1 MKILDRHIGF
11 HVVRDSLLTLCTLLA
26 VFSLVDFLDDLSDVG
41 KGSYTTGVAVEYMLL
56 TMPSR
61 IFILFPVA
69 AVIGSLIGLGS
80 LASHRELIVMRASGV
95 SSLRIAGAAM
105 KAAAMLV
112 VASVLIGEVVSPY
125 TEQIAQQLR
134 TTALS
139 DNRALE
145 TGNGFW
151 VRDGNTFINVGRVLP
166 DNRMSELYIYEFD
179 DEHRLR
185 VATFADRGIY
195 AEGKWTLEGIRQ
207 SVIGTDGIVGRNVV
221 EAEWR
226 SRFKPE
232 LAEVVSVRLASL
244 SILGL
249 TRYIDYL
256 HSNGLDVARYEL
268 ALWSK
273 IIHPVTIVV
282 MIFIA
287 LPLVLG
293 RLGSVGIGQRIVAGV
308 AIAMSFLVVE
318 QLAGHVGLAFGLNA
332 IAAACAPTLLFL
344 AVAVWMF
351 RRVG

>member
-11 HVVRDSLLTLCTLLA
+11 HVVRDSLLALLTLLA
-26 VFSLVDFLDDLSDVG
+26 VFSLVEFLDDLNDVG
-41 KGSYTTGVAVEYMLL
+41 KGSYTTGAAVEYMLL
-56 TMPSR
+56 TTPNR

-69 AVIGSLIGLGS
+69 GVIGSLIGLGS
-80 LASHRELIVMRASGV
+80 LAAHRELVVIRATGV

-105 KAAAMLV
+105 KAAAVLV
-112 VASVLIGEVVSPY
+112 VASVLVGEVISPY
-125 TEQIAQQLR
+125 TEQLAHRIR

-139 DNRALE
+139 DNRALG

-151 VRDGNTFINVGRVLP
+151 VRDGNTFINVGQVLP
-166 DNRMSELYIYEFD
+166 GNRMNELYIYEFD

-185 VATFADRGIY
+185 VATYADRGIY
-195 AEGKWTLEGIRQ
+195 EGGKWTLEGIRQ
-207 SVIGTDGIVGRNVV
+207 SVIGKDGVIGRNVG
-221 EAEWR
+221 EADWR

-232 LAEVVSVRLASL
+232 LADVVSVRLASL
-244 SILGL
+244 SIPGL
-249 TRYIDYL
+249 MRYIDYL
-256 HSNGLDVARYEL
+256 RSNRLDTARYEL

-293 RLGSVGIGQRIVAGV
+293 RLGSVGIGQRIFAGV
-308 AIAMSFLVVE
+308 VIAVSFLLME
-318 QLAGHVGLAFGLNA
+318 QLAGHVGLTFGLNPV
-332 IAAACAPTLLFL
+332 AAACAPTLLFFAL
-344 AVAVWMF
+344 AVWMF